1 MKRTFLPRLIL
12 LFLALTGF
20 TTVVAQHALTASQLA
35 TARKKADAET
45 TMYRKKGF
53 RVAHSSKDMH
63 TLIENFYKD
72 VYRENKP
79 GERVYL
85 WAMGTGKA
93 SSQAGAEEQA
103 LHQAKKHFPGL
114 ILMYFNSW
122 ISTNKNL
129 SEGDKKLLTQAI
141 NNAKNSI
148 SGKIMAM
155 LPDKQLTFVKEKK
168 GQYQAAVRV
177 LYKQFP
183 LRELARKEIK
193 KQLRKTTSWPE
204 SKMDRLLHFDH

>member
-12 LFLALTGF
+12 IFLALTGF

-35 TARKKADAET
+35 AARKKADAET

-53 RVAHSSKDMH
+53 RVVHSSQDMH

-79 GERVYL
+79 DQRVYL

-93 SSQAGAEEQA
+93 ASQAGAEKQA
-103 LHQAKKHFPGL
+103 LNHAKKHFPGL

-122 ISTNKNL
+122 TSTNKNL
-129 SEGDKKLLTQAI
+129 SERDKKLLTTAI

-148 SGKIMAM
+148 TGKIMAM
-155 LPDKQLTFVKEKK
+155 PPDKQLTFIREKK

-177 LYKQFP
+177 LYKQLP

-193 KQLRKTTSWPE
+193 KQLRKTTSWSE